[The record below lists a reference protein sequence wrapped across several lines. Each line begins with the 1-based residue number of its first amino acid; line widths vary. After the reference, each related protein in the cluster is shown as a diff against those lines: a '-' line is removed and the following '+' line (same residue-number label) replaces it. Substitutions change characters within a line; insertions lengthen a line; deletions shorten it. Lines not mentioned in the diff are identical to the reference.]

1 MTKYEELSEELK
13 QEVNIL
19 CASMGMD
26 KSQFNIE
33 QFLASKNQ

>member
-13 QEVNIL
+13 QEVDIL

-26 KSQFNIE
+26 KSQFDIN
-33 QFLASKNQ
+33 QFLENKNQ